1 MRGSQIIVS
10 APTSPRGVF
19 MEGIIGAGL
28 TPKPGTLMQLQPAT
42 ALVGGRH
49 TWELYNGDIN
59 GGRPKGPLII
69 LTEDHLQGRD
79 YSTAYAAGERC
90 FGYVPVA
97 GEEFNLLVANITGTA
112 DDHAK
117 GEILIPST
125 DEDATKGKLIATTG
139 SPEIEPFQLLETI
152 TDPTADTLSWVVY
165 TGY

>member
-19 MEGIIGAGL
+19 MEGFIGAGL
-28 TPKPGTLMQLQPAT
+28 TPKPGTIMQLQPAT

-49 TWELYNGDIN
+49 TWELAAPDAD

-69 LTEDHLQGRD
+69 LLEDHLQGRD

-97 GEEFNLLVANITGTA
+97 GEEFNLLVLNIAGTA
-112 DDHAK
+112 DDHTK
-117 GEILIPST
+117 GEILMVDNVT
-125 DEDATKGKLIATTG
+125 GKLVATTG
-139 SPEIEPFQLLETI
+139 SPETEPFQLLETI